1 MYSREATP
9 CWGNGFYRFSMESEV
24 LLKEKFMGI
33 LDDLTQGIKTDR
45 EAIRYLTDAEF
56 DIELKKRYSD
66 QYAKLILGMRREIAK
81 MPRTEIYKV
90 PANMSIP
97 YTETVWDV
105 LNYNKFCRPWVL
117 QFYPTCD
124 SECEI
129 VVLHVKLPNDAH
141 VILQL
146 GELDQKNYS
155 FRVSIIEDRDIM
167 SMDDQTDDVT
177 FIMAL
182 FHAMQTRQYIDV
194 LGGHG
199 KKKNPLKH
207 KPSSNV
213 IYTLHLN
220 EKGKRYIAQQKSPTA
235 NTHWKNG
242 KEQME
247 IPVETFTRLYHV
259 GKGRTQEIMK
269 IVNSFSRKQWVLPED
284 RITKVSA

>member
-1 MYSREATP
+1 
-9 CWGNGFYRFSMESEV
+9 
-24 LLKEKFMGI
+24 MGI